1 MFNLYIF
8 QNGYNW
14 SNMHPVSNV
23 MKVDLAALSLNAD
36 PNVNHTADK
45 QITQLKY
52 RYMSG
57 I

>member
-1 MFNLYIF
+1 
-8 QNGYNW
+8 
-14 SNMHPVSNV
+14 MHPVSNV

-36 PNVNHTADK
+36 PNVNHTAAK

-57 I
+57 KLVIHGTYAPTNEL

>member
-1 MFNLYIF
+1 MFKLYIF

-23 MKVDLAALSLNAD
+23 IKVDLAALDPVSSLNAG
-36 PNVNHTADK
+36 PNVNHTAAK

-52 RYMSG
+52 LE
-57 I
+57 

>member
-1 MFNLYIF
+1 
-8 QNGYNW
+8 
-14 SNMHPVSNV
+14 MHPVSNV

-36 PNVNHTADK
+36 PNVNHTAAK